1 LVIERKQ
8 NLVISLALQILHQ
21 DFSIS
26 KKKNML
32 VNKAMDD
39 NSWITNIDL
48 QLGFDVEH
56 FQQFSTL

>member
-1 LVIERKQ
+1 
-8 NLVISLALQILHQ
+8 
-21 DFSIS
+21 
-26 KKKNML
+26 ML

-48 QLGFDVEH
+48 QLGLDVEH